1 MISLLE
7 QKSADM
13 CSKLYSNKLAADCRI
28 KEESLRAEGY
38 GKLHEDVVEKLR
50 ILADKNHSLEIEL
63 QRARNDNCTLRNQL
77 DEAERRINCLKN
89 NLGNYSE
96 EVNVN

>member
-1 MISLLE
+1 
-7 QKSADM
+7 M

-50 ILADKNHSLEIEL
+50 IVADKNHSLEIEL
-63 QRARNDNCTLRNQL
+63 QRTRLDNVTLRSQL
-77 DEAERRINCLKN
+77 EDAERRICCLKSN
-89 NLGNYSE
+89 VGNYSQ
-96 EVNVN
+96 EVNVKTNHPSN